1 MLSFVCVDKN
11 PVFYVLVLF
20 PSVRKMEIHEDSRQ
34 MVTFTFSA
42 NEITVSFFRHQI
54 SLYF

>member
-1 MLSFVCVDKN
+1 MYLF
-11 PVFYVLVLF
+11 LF
-20 PSVRKMEIHEDSRQ
+20 PSVRKMEIDEDTRQ

-42 NEITVSFFRHQI
+42 NEITVRFFHHQI

>member
-1 MLSFVCVDKN
+1 MYL
-11 PVFYVLVLF
+11 LLF
-20 PSVRKMEIHEDSRQ
+20 PSVRKMEIHEDTRQ

-54 SLYF
+54 SLYL